1 MTTTQFST
9 RTAAARAT
17 AFFFAFVAS
26 ATVLGATVGGMQ
38 PRIDASLPVV
48 AMDTVTVTATK
59 AN

>member
-1 MTTTQFST
+1 MTTTKFST
-9 RTAAARAT
+9 RAT

-48 AMDTVTVTATK
+48 AMDTVTVTATR